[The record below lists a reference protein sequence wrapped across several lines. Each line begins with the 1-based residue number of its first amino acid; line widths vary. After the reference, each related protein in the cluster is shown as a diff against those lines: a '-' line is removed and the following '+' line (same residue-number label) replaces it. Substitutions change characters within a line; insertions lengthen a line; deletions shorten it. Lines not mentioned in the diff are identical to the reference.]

1 VKHPH
6 WPTDRL
12 RQVAILAEE
21 AGEVLQAALNIIEA
35 EEAVA
40 DPSRRNTAYEV
51 TLQYNRL
58 ERMEESLIKEAA
70 QTGAMA
76 LRFLLNYHP
85 LYAKVQSA
93 QVKPEA

>member
-1 VKHPH
+1 MV
-6 WPTDRL
+6 T
-12 RQVAILAEE
+12 VAAVQATPVFLDAE
-21 AGEVLQAALNIIEA
+21 ATAAKASL
-35 EEAVA
+35 
-40 DPSRRNTAYEV
+40 
-51 TLQYNRL
+51 
-58 ERMEESLIKEAA
+58 LIKEAA